1 MVRKYKGK
9 KTSVKTAEALARESL
24 KQEEKAENVSADSA
38 EQTAL
43 SLCFQCSGL
52 QISPEDVENA
62 VKKDMEQKGYTA
74 KNVQIYVNMEEAAA
88 YYVLDGTAGGDYCVI
103 LR

>member
-9 KTSVKTAEALARESL
+9 NTSVKTAEALARESL
-24 KQEEKAENVSADSA
+24 KQEEKAENSAAASA

-43 SLCFQCSGL
+43 SLCFQYSGL

-62 VKKDMEQKGYTA
+62 VKKDMKQKGYTA

-88 YYVLDGTAGGDYCVI
+88 YYVLDGTAGEDYCVI

>member
-24 KQEEKAENVSADSA
+24 KQEEKAENVSAASA

-43 SLCFQCSGL
+43 SLCFQCSEL

>member
-9 KTSVKTAEALARESL
+9 NTSVKTAEALARESL
-24 KQEEKAENVSADSA
+24 KQEERAENAAAASA

-43 SLCFQCSGL
+43 SLCFQCNGL

-74 KNVQIYVNMEEAAA
+74 KNVQIYVNMEEAPA
-88 YYVLDGTAGGDYCVI
+88 YYVLDGTAGEDYCVI

>member
-24 KQEEKAENVSADSA
+24 KQEEKAENVSAASA

-43 SLCFQCSGL
+43 SLCF
-52 QISPEDVENA
+52 
-62 VKKDMEQKGYTA
+62 
-74 KNVQIYVNMEEAAA
+74 
-88 YYVLDGTAGGDYCVI
+88 
-103 LR
+103 

>member
-24 KQEEKAENVSADSA
+24 KQEEKAENVSAASA

-62 VKKDMEQKGYTA
+62 VKKDMKQKGYTA